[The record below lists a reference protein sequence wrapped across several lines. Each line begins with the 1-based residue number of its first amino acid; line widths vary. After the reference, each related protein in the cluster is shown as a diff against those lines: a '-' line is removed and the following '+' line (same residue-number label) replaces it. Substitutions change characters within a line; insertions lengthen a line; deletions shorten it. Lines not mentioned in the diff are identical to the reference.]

1 MADEADLYLEEVFW
15 RTVYLFKA
23 LLSCIGHGL
32 HGESA
37 GQRLP
42 SDGEGDE
49 GVSGASSDGLGS
61 IGELI

>member
-1 MADEADLYLEEVFW
+1 MADEADLYFEEVFW
-15 RTVYLFKA
+15 RPVYLFKA

-32 HGESA
+32 HGEGA

-42 SDGEGDE
+42 GDGEGYA
-49 GVSGASSDGLGS
+49 GVSDASSDGLGY